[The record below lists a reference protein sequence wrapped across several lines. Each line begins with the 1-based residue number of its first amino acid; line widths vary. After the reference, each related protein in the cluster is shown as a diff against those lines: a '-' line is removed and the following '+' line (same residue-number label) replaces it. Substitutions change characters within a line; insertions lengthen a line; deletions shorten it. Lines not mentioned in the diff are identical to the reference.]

1 MATSVG
7 QKFEVFASKTEVDAK
22 ALASSHPGALCFTTD
37 KHSIVFNG
45 LVYSLTEI
53 VNVLTDSSTD
63 KALSAAQ
70 GKALKALIDA
80 LPTTSEMNSAINAA
94 VGSVYKVKGTKT
106 NISEVVAL
114 TNAKVGDVWNVTNEF
129 TLSSKKYPAGTNVVC
144 TTATSSSDHDEGNWD
159 ALGGTVDLSQYLT
172 IANAVSTYLKK
183 TDAESTYLKKADV
196 VNNLTTSTTG
206 KALDA
211 AQGLALKN
219 LINSKIGTEEFG
231 VLFNGYINDID
242 LIKNIE
248 VMKDYEV
255 TLSSGESLVL
265 VNEINKDEFP
275 VNEKATKTAIGKMI
289 IKETGQGNY
298 KHTYNYLYIPVQ
310 GVNEGNSSN
319 PTPHNQFG
327 GVLLIS
333 EPNISNNSPSSNI
346 RIFTRASSFNKDDG
360 SLIKRNKF
368 VEFKFG
374 PNNILQSTGTSTTSA
389 MSQDSVT
396 KELNKKQANLVSG
409 TNIKTVNGQS
419 VLGSGNIDVSIIIQ

>member
-7 QKFEVFASKTEVDAK
+7 QKFEVFASKTEADAK
-22 ALASSHPGALCFTTD
+22 ALSSSHPGALCFTTD

-45 LVYSLTEI
+45 VVYSLTEI

-80 LPTTSEMNSAINAA
+80 LPTTSQMNSAINAA

-114 TNAKVGDVWNVTNEF
+114 TDAKVGDVWNVTNEF

-211 AQGLALKN
+211 SQGKVLNDKITN
-219 LINSKIGTEEFG
+219 LTNATKKIVYVLPGNFNLSEE
-231 VLFNGYINDID
+231 
-242 LIKNIE
+242 
-248 VMKDYEV
+248 
-255 TLSSGESLVL
+255 TLSDKSAVEKILGTYDAFMTALQIKGAIYAGQCFDNDDTTYSCDFTVK
-265 VNEINKDEFP
+265 INYE
-275 VNEKATKTAIGKMI
+275 
-289 IKETGQGNY
+289 GQ
-298 KHTYNYLYIPVQ
+298 YI
-310 GVNEGNSSN
+310 S
-319 PTPHNQFG
+319 
-327 GVLLIS
+327 LIS
-333 EPNISNNSPSSNI
+333 VLDSGKLFFARINYDEGSNNWTNANYGVI
-346 RIFTRASSFNKDDG
+346 
-360 SLIKRNKF
+360 
-368 VEFKFG
+368 
-374 PNNILQSTGTSTTSA
+374 NILSSSSIVNNLTTSTTGKVLDA
-389 MSQDSVT
+389 SQGKVLSDKINT
-396 KELNKKQANLVSG
+396 KQETLKSG